1 MRNTYVI
8 TPIKIP
14 ILSIFF
20 VQQNFNFKF
29 LGLINF
35 WKTDSEK
42 LTSDPKPS
50 RDWDQSLQKGDR
62 GDSPNEPGVQ
72 KGRAPPTQFFFT
84 FFSLQFFFS
93 NFLQKKISQNHL
105 KRMQKNVI
113 KIGANFFFLLRFHS
127 TSDSIC
133 IFQKILRKLNK
144 NC

>member
-93 NFLQKKISQNHL
+93 NFLQKKNFLESSETYAKKCYQNRS
-105 KRMQKNVI
+105 K
-113 KIGANFFFLLRFHS
+113 FFFFASISFNLRFDLHLS
-127 TSDSIC
+127 ENSK
-133 IFQKILRKLNK
+133 KIK
-144 NC
+144 